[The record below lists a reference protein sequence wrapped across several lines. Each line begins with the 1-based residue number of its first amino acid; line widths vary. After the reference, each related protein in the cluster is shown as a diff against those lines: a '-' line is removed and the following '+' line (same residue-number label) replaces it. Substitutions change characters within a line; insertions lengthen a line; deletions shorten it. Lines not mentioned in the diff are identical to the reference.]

1 MYNLMAILITLLT
14 TTVVSILYIG
24 IIFLW
29 LSRTKKKEL
38 LVLDELMKEIHILR
52 EEVNNLK
59 NNNT

>member
-1 MYNLMAILITLLT
+1 MAILITLLT